1 MFVVQAVMLN
11 NYFKTGF
18 RNLLRNRTHF
28 FVNITGLV
36 VGFSA
41 FLLIFLVLA
50 YEKSFDTFHANKEHI
65 YRVVRVNNQGGYSAT
80 ASFPLAAALRAE
92 LPQVERSAAIYG
104 DRDVQVI
111 VTGAAGETVKKFKE
125 PIGVFF
131 AEPQFFSMFDFS
143 IIAGNPANVLSET
156 NTAVLTKAIATKYFG
171 SWQQAMG
178 KVLKVYNQPI
188 RVTGIINDPPS
199 NTDFP
204 LGVVISHTTIKA
216 LVGKNIE
223 SWVELWDDHYC
234 FVQLRSNVTE
244 ARMNAL
250 LPAFLSK
257 YVAPADAG
265 YELTLQPLKEIHFD
279 KRFDNFNHRVFS
291 TALITALSLIGIFLL
306 IIACV
311 NFINLSTANAV
322 NRSREVGVRKA
333 LGSNR
338 QQLIAQ
344 FFGETGITCFIA
356 IVVAVIVAVICIPF
370 INRLLEI
377 KMPLNLL
384 ISPAIIGFILC
395 TWLVVTL
402 LAGFYP
408 ALVLSGFNPI
418 SVLKNRVSAEKAKG
432 ITLRRGLVIL
442 QFVIAQVLIIA
453 TLVVVSQLNYFS
465 NADMGFNKEAVINAG
480 FPQDSASQAKLALV
494 RNLLMQ
500 EPGIQAVSFSAFAP
514 VGSASWATDLRLGT
528 NNTGKADLIVN
539 MKPADTGY
547 FNIYK
552 LQLVAGRTYFA
563 SDTAREFIVNESL
576 AKKLGFSN
584 PQDAIGKL
592 IAAPASRHPWPIVG
606 VVKDY
611 HISSLRD
618 PVGEVAMTTLKG
630 SYRMTN
636 IKIAPGKTRV
646 AIAAIEK
653 IWNKVFP
660 DYAFE
665 YNFVDDTVAAYYKQE
680 DQLSQLFKIFAGL
693 AIFISCLGLYGL
705 VSFMAAR
712 RKKEIGIR
720 KVLGASAG
728 NIVLLLSREFTIL
741 ITIAFLVAAPVAWYC
756 MQQWLQQYTF
766 RIDLGVGFFIITLL
780 SSVLIAWLTVGHS
793 ALKAALANP
802 VKSLRT
808 E

>member
-65 YRVVRVNNQGGYSAT
+65 YRVVRINKQGGYSAT

-104 DRDVQVI
+104 DREVQVI

-143 IIAGNPANVLSET
+143 IIAGNPANAISEP
-156 NTAVLTKAIATKYFG
+156 NTAVLTKAMATKYFG

-178 KVLKVYNQPI
+178 KVLKVYNLPI
-188 RVTGIINDPPS
+188 RVTGIINNPPT

-204 LGVVISHTTIKA
+204 LGVVISHATIKR
-216 LVGKNIE
+216 LMRNMQ

-234 FVQLRSNVTE
+234 FVQLRPNVTE
-244 ARMNAL
+244 AHMNTL

-257 YVAPADAG
+257 HVAPEDAD
-265 YELTLQPLKEIHFD
+265 YDLKLQPLKEIHFD

-291 TALITALSLIGIFLL
+291 TALITALSLIGTFLL

-311 NFINLSTANAV
+311 NFINLSTASAI
-322 NRSREVGVRKA
+322 NRSREVGVRKV

-338 QQLIAQ
+338 QQLVAQ

-356 IVVAVIVAVICIPF
+356 IAGAVIVAAICMPYV
-370 INRLLEI
+370 NRLLEI
-377 KMPLNLL
+377 KMPLHLL
-384 ISPAIIGFILC
+384 LSPAIIGFILC
-395 TWLVVTL
+395 SWLVVTL
-402 LAGFYP
+402 LSGFYP

-418 SVLKNRVSAEKAKG
+418 HTLKSRINAEKAKG

-442 QFVIAQVLIIA
+442 QFIIAQVLIIA

-465 NADMGFNKEAVINAG
+465 NADMGFNKEAIINAG
-480 FPQDSASQAKLALV
+480 FPQDSISQAKLTLV
-494 RNLLMQ
+494 HNLLMQ

-514 VGSASWATDLRLGT
+514 VDNSSWATNLRLGT

-552 LQLVAGRTYFA
+552 LQLLAGRTYFA

-576 AKKLGFSN
+576 VKKLGLGS
-584 PQDAIGKL
+584 PQEAIGKL

-618 PVGEVAMTTLKG
+618 PVSEIVMTTLKG
-630 SYRMTN
+630 SYRTTN
-636 IKIAPGKTRV
+636 IKIAPGKTRA

-660 DYAFE
+660 DYVFE
-665 YNFVDDTVAAYYKQE
+665 YNFIDETVAAYYKQE

-766 RIDLGVGFFIITLL
+766 RIDLGVGFFIVTLF

-793 ALKAALANP
+793 ALKAAVANP
-802 VKSLRT
+802 VKSLQT